1 MLFNKKISYRNI
13 YCNLFYEIDENRLF
27 PQKYFKPKNTL
38 YKYSKDNGNKK
49 FILTKVVDTVH
60 FKYLLDKDNNYE
72 IYSNY
77 VKLTNQSDHS
87 IEKFENLIR
96 NFSLEKLVN
105 EKIKLEKI
113 KHNNIKYYK
122 VYDGCHRLSIL
133 KFNDVKLNNDYFE
146 IVN

>member
-1 MLFNKKISYRNI
+1 M
-13 YCNLFYEIDENRLF
+13 
-27 PQKYFKPKNTL
+27 
-38 YKYSKDNGNKK
+38 
-49 FILTKVVDTVH
+49 H

-87 IEKFENLIR
+87 IEKFEKLIQ
-96 NFSLEKLVN
+96 NFSVEKLVN